1 MKLRQSVSTKTKL
14 SATLRSW
21 LPILQSDLESLKE
34 TLDEHVKDNPYV
46 QIRSANESVGQEVG
60 QSNSKKFFTPFFKN
74 ALSNEI
80 EALSI
85 SKKSLHDILYE
96 QIVAPLFPTDIS
108 KNIAYEIIHNINDDG
123 YFDGDVDEI
132 CKKLSCTKETFEK
145 VRKRFAYLEPQGIGA
160 KDLKESFLFQLNDFD
175 LENDLYLLCLKMINS
190 IEKLDKFKDDPN
202 FEKALKIIKKFK
214 NPPAIDFKTDI
225 IQIIPDI
232 FIIENGGN
240 IEVKLNESYYP
251 EIIIDQTLAESNFE
265 FVKQKIKSAKQLID
279 AIELRK
285 ATLLKIGLMI
295 VEYQYEFFTGG
306 AIKPM
311 KLDDL
316 AKELDRHHS
325 TISRAISNK
334 YISCNRGILPI
345 KSFFAIS
352 LGGEDDVSNSQIK
365 SYIQELIQNEN
376 RQKPLSDS
384 KILEH
389 VQKKFNIKIG
399 RRTVT
404 KYRIQANIVSS
415 GDRKKLYAMGL

>member
-1 MKLRQSVSTKTKL
+1 MKLRQSVSAKTKL

-34 TLDEHVKDNPYV
+34 TLDEQTKDNPYV
-46 QIRSANESVGQEVG
+46 QILSPNESLGGNNHKRVFNTTT
-60 QSNSKKFFTPFFKN
+60 SKN

-123 YFDGDVDEI
+123 YFDGCVEEI
-132 CKKLSCTKETFEK
+132 CKKLSCTKETFHK
-145 VRKRFAYLEPQGIGA
+145 VRKRFAYLEPQGIGSI
-160 KDLKESFLFQLNDFD
+160 DLKESFLFQLNDFD
-175 LENDLYLLCLKMINS
+175 LDNDTYSLCLKIINDM
-190 IEKLDKFKDDPN
+190 ENLDLYKDNPN
-202 FEKALKIIKKFK
+202 FNKALKIIKKFK

-232 FIIENGGN
+232 FIVENSGN
-240 IEVKLNESYYP
+240 IEVKLNDSYYP
-251 EIIIDQTLAESNFE
+251 EIVIDQSLADSNFE

-334 YISCNRGILPI
+334 YISCERGIFPI
-345 KSFFAIS
+345 KSFFATS
-352 LGGEDDVSNSQIK
+352 LGGDDVSNSQIK

-384 KILEH
+384 KILEK
-389 VQKKFNIKIG
+389 VQEKFNIKIG

-415 GDRKKLYAMGL
+415 GDRKKLYAIGL